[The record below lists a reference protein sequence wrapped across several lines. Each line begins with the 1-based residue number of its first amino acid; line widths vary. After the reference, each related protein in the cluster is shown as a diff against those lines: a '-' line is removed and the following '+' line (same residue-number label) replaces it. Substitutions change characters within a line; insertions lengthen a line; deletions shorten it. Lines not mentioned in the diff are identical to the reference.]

1 MHMKESILTV
11 QRMIIDLEIDAIK
24 DAIQRCLDEDISPI
38 EIIEEGISKGLE
50 VVGEKFQAGEYYLSE
65 LVLSGEIVKDGMTLL
80 EDKID
85 TSQTGN
91 KGKIILATAK
101 GDIHDIGKNI
111 VGMLL
116 SAGGYQIIDLGVD
129 VHEDKIVAKVR
140 ETGAGG
146 IALSVLLTT
155 MIGSIKDLV
164 DAITEAGMRER
175 VKIAIGGACTS
186 QKLADEMGVDAF
198 GEDAVEAVKIFNR
211 LITVA

>member
-1 MHMKESILTV
+1 MKESILAV
-11 QRMIIDLEIDAIK
+11 QRMVIDLEIDAIK
-24 DAIQRCLDEDISPI
+24 DAIQKCLDEGIPPL
-38 EIIEEGISKGLE
+38 EIIEDGISKGLT

-65 LVLSGEIVKDGMTLL
+65 LVLSGEVVKEGMTLL

-85 TSQTGN
+85 TSETGN
-91 KGKIILATAK
+91 RGKIILATAK

-116 SAGGYQIIDLGVD
+116 SAGGYQVIDLGVD
-129 VHEDKIVAKVR
+129 VHEDRIVKEVKDS
-140 ETGAGG
+140 GAGG

-164 DAITEAGMRER
+164 DALTEAGLRDK

-186 QKLADEMGVDAF
+186 QQLADEMGVDAF
-198 GEDAVEAVKIFNR
+198 GEDAVEAVKIFNK
-211 LITVA
+211 LIAAA

>member
-1 MHMKESILTV
+1 MKESIRAV
-11 QRMIIDLEIDAIK
+11 HRAVIDLDIDGIK
-24 DAIQRCLDEDISPI
+24 DIIQKCLDEGIPPL
-38 EIIEEGISKGLE
+38 EIIEEGISSGLA

-65 LVLSGEIVKDGMTLL
+65 LVLSGEVVKDGMTLL

-85 TSQTGN
+85 KAETAT
-91 KGKIILATAK
+91 KGTVILATAK

-116 SAGGYQIIDLGVD
+116 SAGGYNIIDLGVD
-129 VHEDKIVAKVR
+129 VHEDQIVEKVKNSS
-140 ETGAGG
+140 AGG

-164 DAITEAGMRER
+164 DALKEAGLREK

-186 QKLADEMGVDAF
+186 QQLADEMMVDAY
-198 GEDAVEAVKIFNR
+198 GEDAVEAVKIFER
-211 LITVA
+211 MLGSS